1 METSNGAAA
10 PRPRS
15 VWSEALRADYLA
27 LLRETG
33 NGRASA
39 RSLGHPFLFDNRRS
53 RDPVFRRQCE
63 QAVAEAEARLS
74 QALSRF
80 PSADPFRPPPGD
92 PCDPLGP
99 LEFKSMPSDDEPPG
113 SREPVIRRTS
123 NGRIQIS
130 YAREFEMTSAQEA
143 EFLALL
149 RATGN
154 FEASAAAIGV
164 HVSTLYKR
172 IRRWP
177 DFARRCEQ
185 ARDEADVELEY
196 KLVAQAHS
204 LLRRPGDARLEG
216 EQEMPFDPEAA
227 MRILHF
233 LDRRRAGRLGSKP
246 LKGPPERSFEEAVE
260 SILAKVD
267 AIDRHRKLMKEREER
282 EGGDGT

>member
-1 METSNGAAA
+1 MEITNGTGG

-15 VWSEALRADYLA
+15 IWSEQLRMDYLA

-39 RSLGHPFLFDNRRS
+39 HRLGHPHIFTGRRA

-63 QAVAEAEARLS
+63 EAVAEAEARLG
-74 QALSRF
+74 QALSAF
-80 PSADPFRPPPGD
+80 PATGPARPVGPGGEL
-92 PCDPLGP
+92 LGP
-99 LEFKSMPSDDEPPG
+99 LEFKSMPSGDGPAEP
-113 SREPVIRRTS
+113 RDPVIRRTS

-130 YAREFEMTSAQEA
+130 YVRDADMNSTQEA

-154 FEASAAAIGV
+154 FEASAAAIGF
-164 HVSTLYKR
+164 HASTLYRR

-185 ARDEADVELEY
+185 ARDEAGVELEY
-196 KLVAQAHS
+196 KLVGQAHA
-204 LLRRPGDARLEG
+204 LLRRPDEVRLEG
-216 EQEMPFDPEAA
+216 EPEMPFDPEAA
-227 MRILHF
+227 IRILHF
-233 LDRRRAGRLGSKP
+233 LDRRRAGRLGGRP

-267 AIDRHRKLMKEREER
+267 AIDRHRKLMKERQEKEA
-282 EGGDGT
+282 GDGP